1 MRKTIPFLLLAL
13 FACSK
18 SGSDTGPDP
27 EPTPGEVV
35 TYGNESLVA
44 IDPAGKEIAFDYRH
58 KTLRDKKVGIF
69 YFIWLGAHGYD
80 AGDYF
85 GGDIIPPKA
94 TDTRSPYDISEL
106 EKGHSNPA
114 DIPFGPGGAMHHWGK
129 PYLDYYVSNDTWII
143 RRHAQMLSEAGVDV
157 IFIDVTNGY
166 AYLPVVKT
174 LCNVYVQ
181 MMREGNPRPQISF
194 ILNTNPAPVVKEL
207 LTLYSN
213 SDYDRLWYELDGKP
227 LLLAPPGDYGT
238 GVASRLTFRYA
249 WFDTQYNYGGN
260 WYGDGTNRWAW
271 GEFSPQRNVKEE
283 MPVMVASHPVWNIG
297 RSYTGNS
304 PNGYGGHQPANP
316 TAEQRAAGTYF
327 KQQFERAL
335 ECDPDLIFLTGWN
348 EWVAQRQGNTG
359 ATFIDCYNHEFSRDI
374 EPCAD
379 DFTDVYYYYMA
390 DYVRRYKGV
399 TPVEPVKEIHQIAVD
414 GKFDDWTDL
423 GTRYKDYKGDTRPRN
438 HWGFGYKNIS
448 LTNNTGRN
456 DICYAKVATDCK
468 SLFFHV
474 ETAEPITPRT
484 DRNWMRL
491 FISVKGSTAPAWEGF
506 QWVVN
511 NRVVGENRTTLQRSK
526 GGWDWEEAATV
537 DYAVSGNQMEIAIP
551 LSELGI
557 TDVRDFTVDF
567 KWIDNAVAD
576 GDIRECMR
584 DGDSAPG
591 DRFRYRYIFKY

>member
-1 MRKTIPFLLLAL
+1 MIEKTIPFLLLAL

-18 SGSDTGPDP
+18 SDPDPGPDP
-27 EPTPGEVV
+27 EPGPAPGEVV

-69 YFIWLGAHGYD
+69 YFIWIGAHGYD

-94 TDTRSPYDISEL
+94 SDTRSPYDISEL

-143 RRHAQMLSEAGVDV
+143 RRHAQMLAEAGVDV

-174 LCNVYVQ
+174 LCDVYVQ
-181 MMREGNPRPQISF
+181 MQREGNPRPKISF

-260 WYGDGTNRWAW
+260 WYGDGKNRWAW

-304 PNGYGGHQPANP
+304 PEGKGGHQPANP

-327 KQQFERAL
+327 KQQFERAI

-379 DFTDVYYYYMA
+379 DFTDVYYYYMT
-390 DYVRRYKGV
+390 DYIRRYKGV

-414 GKFDDWTDL
+414 GKFDDWTAL
-423 GTRYKDYKGDTRPRN
+423 GTRYKDYKGDTRARN
-438 HWGFGYKNIS
+438 H
-448 LTNNTGRN
+448 
-456 DICYAKVATDCK
+456 
-468 SLFFHV
+468 
-474 ETAEPITPRT
+474 
-484 DRNWMRL
+484 
-491 FISVKGSTAPAWEGF
+491 
-506 QWVVN
+506 
-511 NRVVGENRTTLQRSK
+511 
-526 GGWDWEEAATV
+526 
-537 DYAVSGNQMEIAIP
+537 
-551 LSELGI
+551 
-557 TDVRDFTVDF
+557 
-567 KWIDNAVAD
+567 
-576 GDIRECMR
+576 
-584 DGDSAPG
+584 
-591 DRFRYRYIFKY
+591 